1 MGPFWTQRKVV
12 FGLADG
18 IAHHQNSFFDL
29 AWVCMGWGEGQ
40 RRNPMTH
47 TVESSVKVSGD
58 RDLSSSYYLNP
69 FLLCNLV
76 PVTGPLNNFSHL

>member
-29 AWVCMGWGEGQ
+29 AWVYMGWGEGQ
-40 RRNPMTH
+40 RRNLTH
-47 TVESSVKVSGD
+47 SRVQCEGLW
-58 RDLSSSYYLNP
+58 RQRPQFQLLSEPIFAVQSCASYW
-69 FLLCNLV
+69 
-76 PVTGPLNNFSHL
+76 TSE

>member
-1 MGPFWTQRKVV
+1 
-12 FGLADG
+12 
-18 IAHHQNSFFDL
+18 
-29 AWVCMGWGEGQ
+29 
-40 RRNPMTH
+40 MTH

-76 PVTGPLNNFSHL
+76 LVTGPLNNFSHL

>member
-1 MGPFWTQRKVV
+1 
-12 FGLADG
+12 
-18 IAHHQNSFFDL
+18 
-29 AWVCMGWGEGQ
+29 
-40 RRNPMTH
+40 MTH

-58 RDLSSSYYLNP
+58 RDLRSSYYLNP